1 MKDKAIRILD
11 ENRVLAIST
20 LRSDG
25 WPQNTMVGYANED
38 IFVYFI
44 ISRLG
49 QKFANIMRDDRVS
62 LAIGRDFQD
71 PSDILA
77 LSIAAHASEVRDD
90 KQREG
95 IFDRLID
102 RHPSLRRLEP
112 PSINSA
118 AVMRAHPTVIS
129 ILDYS
134 KGFGHTD
141 VLIVA
146 PGGLTEMTEA
156 RADDWGFST
165 DLKRM

>member
-1 MKDKAIRILD
+1 MKDKAIKVLD

-25 WPQNTMVGYANED
+25 WPQNTMVGYANEE

-49 QKFANIMRDDRVS
+49 QKFANIMRDNRVS

-77 LSIAAHASEVRDD
+77 LSIAAHASEVRDE

-95 IFDRLID
+95 IVNRLME
-102 RHPSLRRLEP
+102 RHPGLRKLDP
-112 PSINSA
+112 PSVNHA
-118 AVMRAHPTVIS
+118 AVMRAHPAVIS

-134 KGFGHTD
+134 KGFRHAD

-146 PGGLTEMTEA
+146 PGGLTEMTAA

-165 DLKRM
+165 NLTLK